1 MAFNRYFQDELDY
14 LRRSGAEFATYFP
27 KLSTYLSDRSNDP
40 DVDRVLE
47 GFAFLTARLREKIDD
62 ELPEV
67 TQTLISLLWPN
78 YLRPIPSMCIMRL
91 DPVPGAIDER
101 QTIRGGE
108 RPDPDDDGAAMVSG
122 MAAGRPCQYR
132 LCSDVEILPL
142 TVTGARAET
151 SREASIVTIELA
163 SLNGEPLNAIGMERL
178 RFHLGNSDFS
188 ALTLNLWIHRYL
200 GSARVEYVPGEGGP
214 PHVRVLDA
222 GAIGRGGLGADEAA
236 IPYPNNTFPGY
247 RLLQE
252 YYAFPQKYHFVTVDD
267 MPPAPDG
274 ATAMRLVMEFVR
286 PLPPDVRVDGASFQL
301 HCVPAINLFEHD
313 ATPILL
319 DGKRVSYPVIPAG
332 RDAGEYDVFQVEE
345 VTGWRSGGEGGGRG
359 DGDGLTRTYHRF
371 ESFHHEVERVDGRE
385 AVYFRELVRQHISG
399 EGLARHVSFVT
410 EDERLSARDRETI
423 SMRLTCTNGF
433 APLELRVGD
442 LTVPG
447 HGMPAYVTP
456 TNITRP
462 TAPLYPVVDGTLQW
476 MLISSLSLNYLSLL
490 SRDAIRTILAAYDFG
505 ARVDR
510 QREREARLR
519 LDGILRIDTRTTDR
533 LFRGL
538 PVRGMES
545 TLTIRESNYA
555 SEGEM
560 YLFTTVLAEFFAL
573 YSTINSFHHLKVI
586 GTENGE
592 VYEWTPKVGRQPLL

>member
-40 DVDRVLE
+40 DVDRMLE

-101 QTIRGGE
+101 QVIE
-108 RPDPDDDGAAMVSG
+108 AGAMISSDSDNA
-122 MAAGRPCQYR
+122 PCQYR
-132 LCSDVEILPL
+132 TGADAEILPL
-142 TVTGARAET
+142 KVTGARCDT
-151 SREASIVTIELA
+151 SREASIITLDLT
-163 SLNGEPLNAIGMERL
+163 SLNDEPLDSIGMEKL
-178 RFHLGNSDFS
+178 RFYFGNSDFS
-188 ALTLNLWIHRYL
+188 ALYLNLWIHRYL
-200 GSARVEYVPGEGGP
+200 GSARIEYGGEGLQP
-214 PHVRVLDA
+214 SVRVLEQSS
-222 GAIGRGGLGADEAA
+222 IRRGGLEADEAL
-236 IPYPNNTFPGY
+236 IPFPNNTFPGY

-252 YYAFPQKYHFVTVDD
+252 YYAFPQKYYFVTITDL
-267 MPPAPDG
+267 PPPPPEAR
-274 ATAMRLVMEFVR
+274 TIRLVLEFTR
-286 PLPPDVRVDGASFQL
+286 PLPPDVRVDADSFQL

-319 DGKRVSYPVIPAG
+319 DGKRLSYLVGPAG

-345 VTGWRSGGEGGGRG
+345 VTGWRSGGDDGTGGGE
-359 DGDGLTRTYHRF
+359 GLTRTYHRF

-399 EGLARHVSFVT
+399 EGLQRHISFVG
-410 EDERLSARDRETI
+410 EDEKISSRSRETI

-433 APLELRVGD
+433 APLALRIGD
-442 LTVPG
+442 VSVPG
-447 HGMPAYVTP
+447 YGMPAYVSP
-456 TNITRP
+456 RNISKP

-476 MLISSLSLNYLSLL
+476 MLISCLSLNYLSLL
-490 SRDAIRTILAAYDFG
+490 SRDAIRTILSTYDFG

-510 QREREARLR
+510 QREREARQR
-519 LDGILRIDTRTTDR
+519 LDGILDIETHTTDR
-533 LFRGL
+533 LFKGL
-538 PVRGMES
+538 PVRGMQS
-545 TLTIRESNYA
+545 TLTIKESNYA

-560 YLFTTVLAEFFAL
+560 YLFTTILAEFFSL

-592 VYEWTPKVGRQPLL
+592 VYEWTPKIGRQPLL